1 MAQEPDLT
9 NLLVSYAVDIKPLF
23 SQSQRDCMLQRRK
36 WDLFDYDA
44 VKKKARAIY
53 VAVQDGSMPQPPE
66 TRWPED
72 RVALFKKWMDEG
84 CQP

>member
-9 NLLVSYAVDIKPLF
+9 ILPVSYAVDIKPLF

-44 VKKKARAIY
+44 VNKRARAIY
-53 VAVQDGSMPQPPE
+53 VAVQDGSMPQGE
-66 TRWPED
+66 TPWPED